1 LNYDI
6 IKEKRKRGRSMEGY
20 YVPTEQDIEECK
32 TGKGCSFGICD
43 ECKVLNSTKSIKDDL
58 EVGNEES

>member
-1 LNYDI
+1 
-6 IKEKRKRGRSMEGY
+6 MEGY

-43 ECKVLNSTKSIKDDL
+43 ECKALNSTKSIKDDL